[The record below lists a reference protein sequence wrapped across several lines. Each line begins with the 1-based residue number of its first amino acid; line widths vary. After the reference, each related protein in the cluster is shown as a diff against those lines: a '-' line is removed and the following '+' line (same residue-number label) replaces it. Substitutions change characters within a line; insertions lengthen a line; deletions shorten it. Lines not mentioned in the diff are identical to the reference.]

1 MHEFT
6 KFEELINYD
15 LVLLILNYGETI
27 EDILLTIKFT
37 FELVI
42 KT

>member
-15 LVLLILNYGETI
+15 LVHSILNYGETI
-27 EDILLTIKFT
+27 DIVLTIQFT